1 MHFFNIK
8 QLFDLMN
15 VFVLFL
21 EELELSLLEILQL
34 SDLASSLG
42 LGLLV
47 VHLSEVGTMSEWAC
61 WLCTYKRWAPC
72 QTEPISCA
80 PFRGGPHVREGLLV
94 VYLSEVGTISD

>member
-1 MHFFNIK
+1 
-8 QLFDLMN
+8 MN

-47 VHLSEVGTMSEWAC
+47 VHLSEVGTMSE
-61 WLCTYKRWAPC
+61 
-72 QTEPISCA
+72 
-80 PFRGGPHVREGLLV
+80 VGLLV
-94 VYLSEVGTISD
+94 VYLSEVGTI